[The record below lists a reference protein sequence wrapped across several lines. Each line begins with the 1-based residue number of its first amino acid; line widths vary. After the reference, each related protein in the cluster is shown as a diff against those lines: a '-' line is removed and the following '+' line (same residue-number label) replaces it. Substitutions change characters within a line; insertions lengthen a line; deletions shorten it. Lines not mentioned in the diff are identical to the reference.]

1 MEVWIEAGGADEID
15 SLRNQTKL
23 IQIAKT
29 KTMTQKAS
37 NKRKKP
43 TNKIIY
49 TYIFAGD
56 GMRESE
62 SHTKK
67 KRLDLLLCVCVCVCD
82 CA

>member
-23 IQIAKT
+23 IQIAK
-29 KTMTQKAS
+29 QKAS
-37 NKRKKP
+37 NERKKP

-62 SHTKK
+62 SESHEEKEIGSIAM
-67 KRLDLLLCVCVCVCD
+67 RVCV
-82 CA
+82 

>member
-1 MEVWIEAGGADEID
+1 MDGGRGADEID

-23 IQIAKT
+23 IQIAKA

-37 NKRKKP
+37 NERKKP

-62 SHTKK
+62 SESHEEKEIGSIAM
-67 KRLDLLLCVCVCVCD
+67 RVCV
-82 CA
+82 